1 MLSST
6 ISVTSRNKYRA
17 ARVRVH
23 GIRTCSYVLN
33 RCLKLQ
39 GKSGMMELGTHLV
52 FLQLSSANLTYLG
65 PVTEQE
71 VWRVRAN
78 LEPKELYETPELIV
92 DNVT

>member
-1 MLSST
+1 
-6 ISVTSRNKYRA
+6 
-17 ARVRVH
+17 
-23 GIRTCSYVLN
+23 
-33 RCLKLQ
+33 
-39 GKSGMMELGTHLV
+39 MMELGTHLV